1 MEINVITSHTIDRPG
16 RSPRVIALGYLSPD
30 TDSPQYP
37 FTWVQLSATETT
49 LKVSCT
55 GLTYRITAQRIEDK
69 WTVTA
74 AVSYGEKSVSFPSS
88 PLPAVGDVSQR
99 LAAEFA
105 EAMAM
110 DWVPNDY
117 ETHRFID
124 FCINDCSKLV
134 ALAFA
139 TAVKDGQCE

>member
-16 RSPRVIALGYLSPD
+16 RSPRVIAMGYLSTD
-30 TDSPQYP
+30 TESPQYP

-55 GLTYRITAQRIEDK
+55 ELTYSITAQCIEDK

-74 AVSYGEKSVSFPSS
+74 TVTCGEKSVSFPSS
-88 PLPAVGDVSQR
+88 PLPAVGDISQR

-105 EAMAM
+105 ETMAM
-110 DWVPNDY
+110 DWVPNDG

-124 FCINDCSKLV
+124 FCIGDCSKLV
-134 ALAFA
+134 ALVFA
-139 TAVKDGQCE
+139 VAVKDGQ

>member
-1 MEINVITSHTIDRPG
+1 MEINVITSHTVDRPG

-30 TDSPQYP
+30 TESPQYP
-37 FTWVQLSATETT
+37 FTWVQSSATETT
-49 LKVSCT
+49 LKVSCA
-55 GLTYRITAQRIEDK
+55 GLTYVLSAQCIEDK

-74 AVSYGEKSVSFPSS
+74 SLSYGAHSVTRAN

-105 EAMAM
+105 EAMAL

-139 TAVKDGQCE
+139 AAVKDGQCE